1 MPLAQP
7 SELDAKHYEIL
18 LRLIDEQG
26 RIVLPGAFIPAAERY
41 HQMAAIDRWVLHTTL
56 AKRSTLFSGEDCT
69 FSLNLSGQTI
79 GQEDFLHFVL
89 EEIDRSGIDPS
100 KLCFEITETATIGN
114 LDLAVRLI
122 TVLQQRG
129 CHFALDDFGVGLSS
143 LSYLKKLQMDYLKI
157 DGSFVRGMSKN
168 PMDRALV
175 TAIQQVG
182 RVIGIKTIAE
192 SIEDAETMD
201 ILRDLGVDF
210 GQGYFI
216 QVPKPIEEIQR
227 GKGIEL
233 PINQSVE
240 TQ

>member
-1 MPLAQP
+1 MRAHVRGVSYLPV
-7 SELDAKHYEIL
+7 DL
-18 LRLIDEQG
+18 LRL
-26 RIVLPGAFIPAAERY
+26 
-41 HQMAAIDRWVLHTTL
+41 
-56 AKRSTLFSGEDCT
+56 
-69 FSLNLSGQTI
+69 
-79 GQEDFLHFVL
+79 
-89 EEIDRSGIDPS
+89 
-100 KLCFEITETATIGN
+100 
-114 LDLAVRLI
+114 
-122 TVLQQRG
+122 
-129 CHFALDDFGVGLSS
+129 
-143 LSYLKKLQMDYLKI
+143 
-157 DGSFVRGMSKN
+157 SKN